1 MVLLT
6 ANVTV
11 SVTVMVRSLAVV
23 AVVVATY
30 VMRRSHSVQM
40 FWPVGSP
47 PVLGGFGV
55 LMGALT

>member
-6 ANVTV
+6 ANVIV
-11 SVTVMVRSLAVV
+11 SVTVMVRFL